1 MSSPRVDAPV
11 RPRPPRF
18 CARNVSS
25 VRALDEAV
33 AGDGDHHLARLD
45 QALVVLVGQRVDDV
59 GHAAAWPAPR
69 APWPV
74 RRASP
79 PCGAD
84 ARPGC
89 PAGRGFPRRSR
100 SGRRGSSRAPA
111 RSGVAAGCP
120 GCRAPARR
128 SGARCP
134 PGLITLP
141 GSSISASSGP
151 ISAAGQSR
159 AISAARAAAASGLA
173 RISRITSS
181 MSATAM
187 ARPTKLVRAV
197 ARLAPARTGRGAGS
211 LPRGSG

>member
-1 MSSPRVDAPV
+1 MSSPRVDGAGAPAPAAV
-11 RPRPPRF
+11 LRAERLQRG
-18 CARNVSS
+18 
-25 VRALDEAV
+25 ALDEAV

-45 QALVVLVGQRVDDV
+45 QAFVVLVGQRVDDV
-59 GHAAAWPAPR
+59 GHAAARRARR
-69 APWPV
+69 APWPA

-84 ARPGC
+84 ARRGS
-89 PAGRGFPRRSR
+89 PADRGFPRRSW
-100 SGRRGSSRAPA
+100 SGRRGSFRVPA
-111 RSGVAAGCP
+111 RSGAAAGFP

-128 SGARCP
+128 SGARCCP
-134 PGLITLP
+134 ALITLP
-141 GSSISASSGP
+141 GSSISASSGA

-187 ARPTKLVRAV
+187 ARPTRLCARSCAPSSARSARA
-197 ARLAPARTGRGAGS
+197 ARSP
-211 LPRGSG
+211 PRGSG